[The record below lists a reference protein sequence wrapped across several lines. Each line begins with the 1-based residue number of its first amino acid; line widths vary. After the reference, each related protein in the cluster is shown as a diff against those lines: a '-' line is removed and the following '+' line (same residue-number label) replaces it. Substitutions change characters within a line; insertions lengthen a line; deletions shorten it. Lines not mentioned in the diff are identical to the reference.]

1 MEVILVKD
9 VKGQGK
15 KGDVVKVSDGYARN
29 FLLPKGYAIEATEG
43 SKRKLK
49 EEKTQLQKKQ
59 QQEKDK
65 AKKLADKISALE
77 VNLKV
82 KAGDNGK
89 LFGSVTGKDI
99 AEALKKQ
106 HGIEADKKRIAL
118 DEPIKNT
125 GEFIV
130 EVKVYPEVSA
140 QLKVVIKEE

>member
-43 SKRKLK
+43 SKRKLT
-49 EEKTQLQKKQ
+49 EEKAQIQKRQ

-65 AKKLADKISALE
+65 ANKLADKISNLE

-106 HGIEADKKRIAL
+106 HGIEVDKKRIVL

-125 GEFIV
+125 GEFAI
-130 EVKVYPEVSA
+130 EIKVYPEVSA
-140 QLKVVIKEE
+140 ELKVVIKEE